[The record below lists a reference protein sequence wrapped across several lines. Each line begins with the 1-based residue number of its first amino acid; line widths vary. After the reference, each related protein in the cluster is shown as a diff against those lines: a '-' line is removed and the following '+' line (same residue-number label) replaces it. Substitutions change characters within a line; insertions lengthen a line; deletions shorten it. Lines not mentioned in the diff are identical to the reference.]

1 MRILFLIMAMGLS
14 LIGNMGSTGIAH
26 AYQETIQGA
35 GTLQTEL
42 PQPAATPT
50 YTLTLDGSLT
60 DWVYDEQASAIY
72 AISSET
78 NKLYFIHADTLTI
91 ANTVSIGSMPS
102 DIEQYGDQLFIAL
115 SGATGIQVVQASTGE
130 KKELLATTGQ
140 PKRLTVTKDLV
151 LYSTA
156 DDKLYRLDQNTR
168 ASNLVYSRT
177 FIGRAVLKANEA
189 AKLVYVGEQG
199 SSGSDL
205 YAIHYE
211 TNQLVDNSTYDGGYG
226 FGFPSPYIG
235 FDGTDVF
242 FGGSRLNGTSL
253 AQIHGAYPRFTDY
266 LYLDSKLMDM
276 NASVV
281 ATSEGIIDK
290 HQYTP
295 LITFPYEALKV
306 LLGTGGRTFLQPDVH
321 SSNIIEAYDFN
332 VLGMKPTLEFTA
344 GPGGSVVSNYTIDSW
359 TTSDSD
365 PNIYLV
371 SSYTNELAVLSKAD
385 FSLQHK
391 RYVGSKPT
399 DISLLDGKLYIAL
412 RGETHIGIINVN
424 DIQGDIKRVLINSN
438 PEQVIPSKGNIFYWG
453 QHASWNFRATNGTS
467 DVAVGDQLAYFGSA
481 YYDAVSDVLYMA
493 RNGVIQKINPYTLTV
508 LPPVTVPGL
517 KCSSRMLI
525 SGDSMYYCNKKASL
539 SDLNSIAGT
548 YPDSITHVFGDYV
561 FSATAIY
568 DKETFTK
575 TTGLPFAM
583 REVFQD
589 SDEMLY
595 VSNEKQLYKFQ
606 GVEGMNEYI
615 RSKMT
620 PAQLEVVDL
629 GHLPNQV
636 KGIAILHPAEDDDHL
651 NGYSLFYLDADKIKI
666 SPVQAWGEY
675 DPDYNYYVYNLNIPN
690 IPGNAVYI
698 GAFSNPK
705 NQSLTDIPPATALIW
720 DVPAYFA
727 SEFSFAAGS
736 AISGSVKGTVSWKPG
751 TEYSNTTYKLWF
763 YGNEGTIG
771 DSLATRAG
779 GQTSYVYELP
789 LTALPDGAMGLAL
802 TQEREGSSA
811 YYYQIIIFD
820 GYMTP
825 NIEARDIMITK
836 NSSSDDVVRVT
847 NVSPGDKIS
856 VYTDGGYLLG
866 ALDVPTGSHTVTLK
880 IYDIG
885 NPGQKLIVTKTSPGK
900 YESDGTAVTVPQ
912 LNGGGGVIPN
922 PGGGNPNPNPN
933 PGGGGNGG
941 ILPPSGGSG
950 LPSPKEPTDEAE
962 QTLLEAKIEQINGER
977 IGRVAIANDEL
988 TSQADTDSFAEDR
1001 TLRLETGS
1009 IEPIIV
1015 FELTGSGVRNLL
1027 KTSRDTRLE
1036 FTTPSGSIIIRAEE
1050 LQDAVE
1056 GAGQAER
1063 FEIRLE
1069 RVESKNELEEALTL
1083 GTELLGVPVAFEA
1096 YAVVSGKKQE
1106 LNDFASY
1113 VEHVLT
1119 FKMAKPS
1126 YDSLAGLMLAQ
1137 DGKSYV
1143 PVPVKFEYADGVLKA
1158 SLFRKGNSI
1167 YAVAKNNVS
1176 FNDLPNAAAYKKGIQ
1191 FLANKMVVNGFP
1203 DGSFKPDQSV
1213 TRAEFA
1219 AMLNRAL
1226 GLLPSTDPVE
1236 TGFHDV
1242 KRQDWF
1248 AGNVNSAVEAGLI
1261 LGYEDG
1267 SFRPADTI
1275 NHQEMLTML
1284 VRALN
1289 YAGHSLP
1296 ASSPLDVAIQEQLED
1311 WFEPSYSSAQG
1322 VGLLKGSGDPF
1333 VFSAKAEATRQQCAL
1348 LLHRMLN
1355 DILFT

>member
-14 LIGNMGSTGIAH
+14 LIGNMGSAGIAH

-199 SSGSDL
+199 STGSDL

-211 TNQLVDNSTYDGGYG
+211 TNQLVDNSTYDGNYG
-226 FGFPSPYIG
+226 FGFPSPYVG

-253 AQIHGAYPRFTDY
+253 AQIHGAYPRFKDF
-266 LYLDSKLMDM
+266 LHLDSKLMDM

-290 HQYTP
+290 QQYTP
-295 LITFPYEALKV
+295 LVTFPYDALKV
-306 LLGTGGRTFLQPDVH
+306 LLGTGGRTFLQPGTH
-321 SSNIIEAYDFN
+321 TSNIIEAYDFN
-332 VLGMKPTLEFTA
+332 LLAMKPTLEFMA
-344 GPGGSVVSNYTIDSW
+344 GPGGSVVSNYAIDSW

-371 SSYTNELAVLSKAD
+371 SSYTNELAVLRKAD

-399 DISLLDGKLYIAL
+399 DISLLNGKLYIAL
-412 RGETHIGIINVN
+412 RGETHIGIIDVN
-424 DIQGDIKRVLINSN
+424 DIQSNVERVLIDSN
-438 PEQVIPSKGNIFYWG
+438 PDRVIPSKGHIFYWG
-453 QHASWNFRATNGTS
+453 QDTFREFHATNGTR
-467 DVAVGDQLAYFGSA
+467 DVAVGDLRAYDGAA
-481 YYDAVSDVLYMA
+481 YYESVSDVLYIA
-493 RNGVIQKINPYTLTV
+493 EDGEIQKIDPYTLTV
-508 LPPVTVPGL
+508 LSSVTVTGL
-517 KCSSRMLI
+517 NCNSRMLI

-539 SDLNSIAGT
+539 SDPGSIAGT
-548 YPDSITHVFGDYV
+548 YPETITHVFGDNV

-575 TTGLPFAM
+575 TAGLPFAI

-589 SDEMLY
+589 GDGTLY
-595 VSNEKQLYKFQ
+595 VSNEKQLYKFR

-615 RSKMT
+615 RSMMT
-620 PAQLEVVDL
+620 PALLEVVDL
-629 GHLPNQV
+629 GELPNQV
-636 KGIAILHPAEDDDHL
+636 TGIAILHPAEDDNHL
-651 NGYSLFYLDADKIKI
+651 NGYSLFYLDADKNKI
-666 SPVQAWGEY
+666 SPVQTWSEY
-675 DPDYNYYVYNLNIPN
+675 DPDYDIYVYNLNITN

-698 GAFSNPK
+698 GAFSSPK

-727 SEFSFAAGS
+727 SEFSFTAGS
-736 AISGSVKGTVSWKPG
+736 ASSGSVKGTVSWKPG
-751 TEYSNTTYKLWF
+751 AEYANTTYKLWF

-771 DSLATRAG
+771 ESLATRAG

-820 GYMTP
+820 GYTTP
-825 NIEARDIMITK
+825 NIETRDIMITK
-836 NSSSDDVVRVT
+836 NASADDEVRVT
-847 NVSPGDKIS
+847 NVNPGDKIS

-866 ALDVPTGSHTVTLK
+866 ETVVPSGSHTVALK
-880 IYDIG
+880 IYNIG

-900 YESDGTAVTVPQ
+900 YESDGTVVIVPQ
-912 LNGGGGVIPN
+912 SNGGGGGGIPIPN
-922 PGGGNPNPNPN
+922 PGG
-933 PGGGGNGG
+933 GGGGNGG

-962 QTLLEAKIEQINGER
+962 QTLLEAEIEQINGER

-988 TSQADTDSFAEDR
+988 TSQTETNSFAEDR
-1001 TLRLETGS
+1001 TIRLETGS
-1009 IEPIIV
+1009 EETIIV

-1036 FTTPSGSIIIRAEE
+1036 FTTPSGSFIIRAEE

-1137 DGKSYV
+1137 NGKSYV

-1167 YAVAKNNVS
+1167 YAVAKNSVS
-1176 FNDLPNAAAYKKGIQ
+1176 FNDLPNSAAYKKSIQ

-1226 GLLPSTDPVE
+1226 GLLPSTAPAE

-1242 KRQDWF
+1242 KMQDWF

-1296 ASSPLDVAIQEQLED
+1296 ASAPLDAAIQEQLED

-1322 VGLLKGSGDPF
+1322 VGMLKGSGDPF